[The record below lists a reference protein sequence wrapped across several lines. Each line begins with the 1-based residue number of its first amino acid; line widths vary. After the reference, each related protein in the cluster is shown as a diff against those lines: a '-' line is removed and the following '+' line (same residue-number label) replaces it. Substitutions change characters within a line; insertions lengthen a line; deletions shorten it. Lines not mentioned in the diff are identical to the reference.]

1 MNENWRRVAPVLASI
16 VIIIVIAVLRERS
29 KTLAAITATMPV
41 TIALSLWI
49 VYVAEG
55 GDQSAVVTFTR
66 SMFFGLIAAW
76 AWLLAVWL
84 AARAGWGLGRL
95 VLVGYL
101 AWAVAT
107 AAILLLQSLF
117 RGLPRA

>member
-1 MNENWRRVAPVLASI
+1 MNENWRRIAPVLASI
-16 VIIIVIAVLRERS
+16 GIIIVIAVLRERS

-66 SMFFGLIAAW
+66 SMFFALIAAW

-95 VLVGYL
+95 ILVGYL
-101 AWAVAT
+101 AWAAAT